1 MQVSKPTVTEF
12 ISVYMMVSTGAE
24 NRRCT
29 QPSELFNMKELKF
42 LLAVWKANLLSA
54 MEYRTAFLLQA
65 VGMMVNDF
73 MYFVIWIIFFDRF
86 KDVRGWGV
94 NDMYL
99 TYGILASSFGLVSLL
114 FGNAFN
120 LSEIIS
126 NGRLDYYLS
135 LPRPVLLHAVASRM
149 IASGMGDFT
158 YGFISYGLS
167 GYFTWDGLLRFVLAT
182 LLAAI
187 VFAAFLILIQS
198 LAFWLG
204 VMSNLSALAL
214 NAMLTFGIYP
224 ITLFDNYAKL
234 ILFTLIPAALMG
246 AVPAEF
252 IRAFTWKTLAEL
264 LVGAIVFLFIAMTVF
279 RLGLKRYESGSAI
292 QVEV

>member
-1 MQVSKPTVTEF
+1 M
-12 ISVYMMVSTGAE
+12 I
-24 NRRCT
+24 
-29 QPSELFNMKELKF
+29 MKELKF
-42 LLAVWKANLLSA
+42 LLAIWKANLLSA
-54 MEYRTAFLLQA
+54 MEYRIAFLSQA
-65 VGMMVNDF
+65 IGMMVNDF

-94 NDMYL
+94 HDMYV
-99 TYGILASSFGLVSLL
+99 TYGVLASSFGLVSLL

-120 LSEIIS
+120 LSDIIS
-126 NGRLDYYLS
+126 KGRLDYYLS
-135 LPRPVLLHAVASRM
+135 MPRPVLLHAVASKM
-149 IASGMGDFT
+149 IASGMGDFS
-158 YGFISYGLS
+158 YGFLSYALS
-167 GYFTWDGLLRFVLAT
+167 GYFTWDGLLRFILAT
-182 LLAAI
+182 LFAAAI
-187 VFAAFLILIQS
+187 FAAFLILIQS

-246 AVPAEF
+246 AVPADF
-252 IRAFTWKTLAEL
+252 IRSFSWQTLAEL
-264 LVGAIVFLFIAMTVF
+264 LAGAIAFLLIAVTVF